1 MQQVMYKNTII
12 ILQMKCNRLTNNN
25 CINSYKQLELF
36 YSSYVQVK
44 IFYNDISLG
53 VYTDS

>member
-12 ILQMKCNRLTNNN
+12 ILQIKFNRLTNNN

-36 YSSYVQVK
+36 YSCYVQVQ
-44 IFYNDISLG
+44 IYYNDISLG
-53 VYTDS
+53 AYTDS

>member
-1 MQQVMYKNTII
+1 MQQVMYKNTTF

-36 YSSYVQVK
+36 YSYYVQVK
-44 IFYNDISLG
+44 IFYNGISLG
-53 VYTDS
+53 AYTDS

>member
-25 CINSYKQLELF
+25 CTNSYKQLELF
-36 YSSYVQVK
+36 YSYYVQVQ
-44 IFYNDISLG
+44 IFYNVISLG
-53 VYTDS
+53 AYTDS